1 MERME
6 RKNQIKAQD
15 SKGSYTMSLNYE
27 QQQAL
32 KDLLIHL
39 PAQRPAAP
47 DFLKTWLGISNHELK
62 RKLAEV
68 LSWKDDRE
76 RQFLDWVEH
85 RPLDAAFEFLAA
97 AALGFYL
104 SEKDHNPKIKSY
116 VDAFYYISTC
126 ASVGYADIFAVT
138 QMGKAIA
145 ALVMMVGP
153 ALSAKALDR
162 PQTTAAGLGGNDDD

>member
-1 MERME
+1 
-6 RKNQIKAQD
+6 
-15 SKGSYTMSLNYE
+15 MSLTNE
-27 QQQAL
+27 QQLAL
-32 KDLLIHL
+32 KDLLAHL

-47 DFLKTWLGISNHELK
+47 DFLQTWLGVSNHELK
-62 RKLAEV
+62 LKLAKV
-68 LSWKDDRE
+68 LNWKDDRE
-76 RQFLDWVEH
+76 RQFLDWVER

-104 SEKDHNPKIKSY
+104 SEKDQNPKIKSY

-138 QMGKAIA
+138 QTGKAIA

-153 ALSAKALDR
+153 ALSGKALDR
-162 PQTTAAGLGGNDDD
+162 PQTVDAGSGGNDDD

>member
-1 MERME
+1 
-6 RKNQIKAQD
+6 
-15 SKGSYTMSLNYE
+15 MSLTNE
-27 QQQAL
+27 QQLAL
-32 KDLLIHL
+32 KDLLAHL
-39 PAQRPAAP
+39 PARRSAAP

-62 RKLAEV
+62 LKLAKV
-68 LSWKDDRE
+68 INWKDDRE
-76 RQFLDWVEH
+76 RQFLDWVER

-104 SEKDHNPKIKSY
+104 SEKDQNPKIKSY

-138 QMGKAIA
+138 QTGKAIA

-153 ALSAKALDR
+153 ALSGKALDR
-162 PQTTAAGLGGNDDD
+162 PQTVVAGSGEKNDD